1 MAKRIMAVKAECHS
15 DDRICEC
22 PFNAIPWLK
31 KATYKEIK
39 ALHLCG
45 WGGDYPA
52 DEVAIYM
59 AGKNEDVA
67 FMFKYIEKKNKAGE
81 DIGFECHVDKDEALA
96 WLNKS
101 RNKLY
106 TRLINETKES

>member
-1 MAKRIMAVKAECHS
+1 MTKRTMAVKAECHS

-31 KATYKEIK
+31 KATYEEIE

-52 DEVAIYM
+52 DEVAI
-59 AGKNEDVA
+59 
-67 FMFKYIEKKNKAGE
+67 
-81 DIGFECHVDKDEALA
+81 
-96 WLNKS
+96 
-101 RNKLY
+101 
-106 TRLINETKES
+106 

>member
-1 MAKRIMAVKAECHS
+1 
-15 DDRICEC
+15 
-22 PFNAIPWLK
+22 
-31 KATYKEIK
+31 
-39 ALHLCG
+39 
-45 WGGDYPA
+45 
-52 DEVAIYM
+52 
-59 AGKNEDVA
+59 
-67 FMFKYIEKKNKAGE
+67 MFKYIEKKNKAGE